1 MGLDKCHSFV
11 YDNGAVSGSDTERP
25 RLRPA
30 FDTWSSI
37 EVVIT
42 STTGNRVGVLSASR
56 VRISPTPPKS
66 RHPIWDAVIFCGA
79 ERFELKIGTVR
90 WTVPAASA
98 NTGGFAYFCQRQKC
112 KRISPTPPS
121 RPPPRQCRRG
131 VHNRPIRDF
140 GEAKMQTNLSYFV
153 AADCI
158 SFAATFYVSH
168 KKSLLTH
175 FVAAP
180 LKMVTASLG
189 HDFAISPC
197 LTHLNIQKA
206 FV

>member
-1 MGLDKCHSFV
+1 MQKGFPSDFVSDGDPFANIPANIPMKCMQIMQIYDELPGDMRGLYNDFSCDAS
-11 YDNGAVSGSDTERP
+11 
-25 RLRPA
+25 
-30 FDTWSSI
+30 
-37 EVVIT
+37 
-42 STTGNRVGVLSASR
+42 GNRVGVLSASR

-121 RPPPRQCRRG
+121 RPPPCQCRRR

-140 GEAKMQTNLSYFV
+140 GEAKM
-153 AADCI
+153 
-158 SFAATFYVSH
+158 
-168 KKSLLTH
+168 
-175 FVAAP
+175 
-180 LKMVTASLG
+180 
-189 HDFAISPC
+189 
-197 LTHLNIQKA
+197 
-206 FV
+206 

>member
-1 MGLDKCHSFV
+1 MLLSQRNIC
-11 YDNGAVSGSDTERP
+11 SG
-25 RLRPA
+25 
-30 FDTWSSI
+30 I

-121 RPPPRQCRRG
+121 RPPPRQCRRR

-140 GEAKMQTNLSYFV
+140 GEDKMETNLSYFV

-158 SFAATFYVSH
+158 SF
-168 KKSLLTH
+168 
-175 FVAAP
+175 AAP